1 MSETHKAS
9 LKVGLTTSFNQLGE
23 RIVSIAAMRQL
34 FETGLERDF
43 GFLERKLVRSVNP
56 CATFSR
62 IKLRQHLK
70 DLPDGTLGL
79 YSSTPSGGLV
89 EEPTSYLHSAALLN
103 ILHEAVDIVPVP
115 PGFHELQ
122 RRAFVLT
129 VAAYAQ
135 TPDDSA
141 LLAQARLRPVRR
153 HELF

>member
-1 MSETHKAS
+1 MSDTHKAD
-9 LKVGLTTSFNQLGE
+9 LKAGLTVSFNHLGE
-23 RIVSIAAMRQL
+23 RIVSIGTMRL
-34 FETGLERDF
+34 HFEAGLERDF

-56 CATFSR
+56 CSPFSR
-62 IKLRQHLK
+62 TKLRQHLK
-70 DLPDGTLGL
+70 DLPDGTIGL

-103 ILHEAVDIVPVP
+103 ILREAVDIVPVP
-115 PGFHELQ
+115 PGFHDLQ

-129 VAAYAQ
+129 VAAYEQ